1 MKAAVVFCALLALVV
16 ASARAEPLPAAGSV
30 EVAFT
35 PWDDAEGA
43 LLRAVAAAKKTI
55 YVQSFIFTSRT
66 LGRALIAAHQRGVA
80 VLVLTDREML
90 AKGDNSQIPRLVEAG
105 IPVWLEVRY
114 QSAHNKI
121 MLIDPEEP
129 HPIVVTGSYN
139 FTFSA
144 QARNAENLLLLRDNP
159 RLAQIYLANWRRHHG
174 EALAY
179 EVGEAR

>member
-1 MKAAVVFCALLALVV
+1 VKAAVAFCALLALVLMP
-16 ASARAEPLPAAGSV
+16 ARAEPLPATGTV
-30 EVAFT
+30 EVAFS

-55 YVQSFIFTSRT
+55 YVQAFLLTSRT

-159 RLAQIYLANWRRHHG
+159 QLAQIYLANWQRHRG

-179 EVGEAR
+179 EDGGAR

>member
-1 MKAAVVFCALLALVV
+1 VKAAVAFCALLALVLMP
-16 ASARAEPLPAAGSV
+16 ARAEPLPATGTV
-30 EVAFT
+30 EVAFS

-55 YVQSFIFTSRT
+55 YVQAFLLTSRT

-159 RLAQIYLANWRRHHG
+159 QLAQIYLANW
-174 EALAY
+174 
-179 EVGEAR
+179 

>member
-1 MKAAVVFCALLALVV
+1 MKVFLALLGLLTAI
-16 ASARAEPLPAAGSV
+16 SAWAEPLPAKGSV
-30 EVAFT
+30 EVRFT

-43 LLRAVAAAKKTI
+43 LLRVLGEARQTI
-55 YVQSFIFTSRT
+55 YVQAFLLTSRT
-66 LGRALIAAHQRGVA
+66 LGRALIDAHRRGVA
-80 VLVLTDREML
+80 VAVLADREMV
-90 AKGDNSQIPRLVEAG
+90 ANGDNSQIPKLVEAG

-121 MLIDPEEP
+121 VLIDPEEA

-144 QARNAENLLLLRDNP
+144 QARNAENLLILSDNP
-159 RLAQIYLANWRRHHG
+159 PLARAYLANWRRHRG

-179 EVGEAR
+179 AEGGLR